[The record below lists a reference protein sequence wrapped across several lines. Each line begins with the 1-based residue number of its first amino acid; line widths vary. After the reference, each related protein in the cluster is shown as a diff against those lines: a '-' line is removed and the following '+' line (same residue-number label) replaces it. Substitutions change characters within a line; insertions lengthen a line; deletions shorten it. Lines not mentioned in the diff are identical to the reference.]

1 MEKDKITENEA
12 KEKEASN
19 GEVLEKKQSNES
31 NTEIEDLITST
42 DGLEGKESVETGKEI
57 LVNILDQLILAAM
70 SSVLVV
76 IIDFCMNAVG
86 YRFTRDN
93 GSIIGA
99 AAIIYFI
106 FNCIY
111 GPLMEKTKS
120 KKTIAKKI
128 LSI

>member
-1 MEKDKITENEA
+1 MEKDKIAEN
-12 KEKEASN
+12 KTDEKEVSN
-19 GEVLEKKQSNES
+19 AEISEEKKTNES
-31 NTEIEDLITST
+31 NVEIEELITST
-42 DGLEGKESVETGKEI
+42 ENSEVKENSGIGRKI